1 MVMFPLGINSFD
13 LFNSIV
19 SNMKLVIDSKIPFIR
34 GFAELLGETVYL
46 PGADITSADVRDADV
61 MIIRTRTH
69 CNRQL
74 LEGSTVKF
82 VATATI
88 GYDHIDTDYLRE
100 AGISWTNCP
109 GCNAASVAQ
118 YVKCC
123 LYRLALQG
131 FLGISQQTI
140 ASADKPFER
149 LTLGIVGVGHVG
161 TQVLRMAQQIGFK
174 QVLLCDPPRAEQG
187 GALPHGAAPQKFV
200 SLSEVA
206 QRADII
212 TFHTPL
218 TREPVAH
225 PTYHMADAAFFAQV
239 KPTAVII
246 NSSRGEVV
254 DTLALKS
261 ALRQGKIRAAIIDTW
276 EHEPGID
283 PELLQQAFIATPHIA
298 GYSADGKANGTRMSL
313 QAVAHHFGIDPS
325 PFAAVSAPALPKGFS
340 YFSESLEQLPTDV
353 APAIREALRLYDPLR
368 DSLALKQHPDQFER
382 LRGNYPLR
390 REKA

>member
-1 MVMFPLGINSFD
+1 
-13 LFNSIV
+13 
-19 SNMKLVIDSKIPFIR
+19 MKLVIDSKIPFIR

-131 FLGISQQTI
+131 FFGISQQTI
-140 ASADKPFER
+140 ESADKPFES

-174 QVLLCDPPRAEQG
+174 HVLLCDPPRAEQDA
-187 GALPHGAAPQKFV
+187 ALPHGAAPQKFV

-325 PFAAVSAPALPKGFS
+325 PFAAVSAPALPEGFS

-368 DSLALKQHPDQFER
+368 DSLALKQHPDQFET